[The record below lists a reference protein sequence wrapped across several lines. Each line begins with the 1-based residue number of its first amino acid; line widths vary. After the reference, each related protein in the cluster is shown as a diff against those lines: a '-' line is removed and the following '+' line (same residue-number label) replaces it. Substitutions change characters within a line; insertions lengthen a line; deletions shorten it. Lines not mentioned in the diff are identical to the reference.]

1 MTGRFII
8 KGGKPLN
15 GNISVW
21 GSKNSA
27 TKLIAACLLT
37 PETCYIENV
46 PKIADVLTMIKILE
60 ELGAEIKWTSERS
73 LEITAKN
80 IEPLKLNKELVGH
93 LRSSIVLL
101 GPLFARFG
109 EVKSTYPGGDRIGAR
124 PITTHLNVFR
134 ALGAEIYEEPDGII
148 IKKAKKLGNNKIV
161 LRELSVTATE
171 NALMAASGIPEETK
185 IHIAAAEPSVQDLTS
200 FLRSMGAE
208 IVGEGT
214 HTLIVR
220 GKKNLGGGRLKVSP
234 DYLDAATF
242 AIAAVATKGNVRIY
256 DAQPEHLLLVFEKLR
271 EMGANIVIEDEVIE
285 IHPSSSPLR
294 ALNIQAMIYPGIPT
308 DLQSIFGVLAT
319 QNIGT
324 TLIHDPLFEGR
335 FRYIEELNRMGA
347 NAFVIDPHRAL
358 INGPTALVGVPI
370 NSLDI
375 RSGAAL
381 VIAGLVANGE
391 TLINDTY
398 QIDRGYE
405 RMDERLRSLGADIE
419 RIKE

>member
-1 MTGRFII
+1 MAGRFII

-15 GNISVW
+15 GDISVW

-37 PETCYIENV
+37 AETCYIENV

-60 ELGAEIKWTSERS
+60 ELGAEVKWTSERS
-73 LEITAKN
+73 LEITAAN
-80 IEPLKLNKELVGH
+80 IDPSKLNKELVGH

-134 ALGAEIYEEPDGII
+134 AFGAEITEESDGIT
-148 IKKAKKLGNNKIV
+148 IKKVKEPGNTKIV

-171 NALMAASGIPEETK
+171 NALMAASGNLEETK
-185 IHIAAAEPSVQDLTS
+185 IHIAAAEPSVQDLIS
-200 FLRSMGAE
+200 FLRSMGVQ
-208 IVGEGT
+208 ISGEGT
-214 HTLIVR
+214 HTLVVR
-220 GKKNLGGGRLKVSP
+220 GKKDLGGGRLKVSP

-242 AIAAVATKGNVRIY
+242 VIAAVATKGNVRIY
-256 DAQPEHLLLVFEKLR
+256 DAQPEHLLLVFEKLK
-271 EMGANIVIEDEVIE
+271 EMGANISIENEVIE
-285 IHPSSSPLR
+285 IHPTSAPLR
-294 ALNIQAMIYPGIPT
+294 ALNIQAMVYPGIPT

-358 INGPTALVGVPI
+358 INGPTALIGVPI

-398 QIDRGYE
+398 QVDRGYE
-405 RMDERLRSLGADIE
+405 RMDERLKSLGADIE
-419 RIKE
+419 RINE